1 MDNLTSVKELQ
12 SGEAQYRSF
21 YPDVKNLKY
30 IRDLENERVIFIDAI
45 VFDYLTPFSIKKSA
59 YVLACL
65 EYQQND
71 LTARFKMLTSN
82 TVIVD
87 MIERYKG
94 KGEINGINKVVG
106 TVVKKLSAKNHVL
119 IWYWE

>member
-12 SGEAQYRSF
+12 SGESAYRSF

-45 VFDYLTPFSIKKSA
+45 VFNYLTPFSEKKSA
-59 YVLACL
+59 YILACL

-71 LTARFKMLTSN
+71 ISARFKMLTSN
-82 TVIVD
+82 VVIVD
-87 MIERYKG
+87 MVERYKA
-94 KGEINGINKVVG
+94 KGQINGINKVVG
-106 TVVKKLSAKNHVL
+106 TICRKLSAKNHVL

>member
-12 SGEAQYRSF
+12 SGEAAYHSF
-21 YPDVKNLKY
+21 YPDIKNLKY

-45 VFDYLTPFSIKKSA
+45 VFDYLTPFSVKKSA
-59 YVLACL
+59 YVLASM

-71 LTARFKMLTSN
+71 PSARFKMLTSN

-87 MIERYKG
+87 MIERYKAKG
-94 KGEINGINKVVG
+94 KINGTSPVVG
-106 TVVKKLSAKNHVL
+106 TVVKKLSSKNHVL